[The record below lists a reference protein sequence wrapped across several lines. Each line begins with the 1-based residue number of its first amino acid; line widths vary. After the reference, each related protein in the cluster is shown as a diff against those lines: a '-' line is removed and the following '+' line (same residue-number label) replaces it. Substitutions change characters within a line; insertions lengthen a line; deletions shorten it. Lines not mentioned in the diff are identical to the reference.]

1 MFRGK
6 MRIDL
11 DNKVY
16 SEAIR
21 ICFLRTVGEIMGRE
35 AYQTMHRERGYYTFD
50 YVLIVM
56 IVLIGM

>member
-1 MFRGK
+1 